1 MEMTMDVV
9 LLFLGTAGIA
19 AYFFMQWIKARQTLE
34 RFESA
39 NTRFI
44 EALKACAAV
53 YSEDGTGE
61 EGLHGA
67 MCAALHEL
75 YKDGYGVD
83 AADLYKAI
91 KNGKVPAALKRHY
104 RKEHSD
110 YPDAPMM

>member
-1 MEMTMDVV
+1 MEMTMDVA

-44 EALKACAAV
+44 EALKECAAV
-53 YSEDGTGE
+53 YSEEGTGE
-61 EGLHGA
+61 EGPHGA
-67 MCAALHEL
+67 MCTALYEL

-83 AADLYKAI
+83 AVDLYKAI
-91 KNGKVPAALKRHY
+91 KNGKVSVVPKRHY